1 MSPFPSQLD
10 LVPYS
15 LSFLSSAISF
25 PQSLWVPIDV
35 ETSPTLK
42 NNLSHDPVSASSCF
56 SHTWLFLSF
65 LPFTENF
72 WWLETLVTS
81 SFFPLTSSSNLTL
94 NHVDYQT
101 HWLSDWSSPFR
112 LHCSHPCRTT
122 AGPDCFSWLCRINI
136 NYQSYITIS
145 KHPGFHNLTPSIITV
160 ATYCGP
166 TTYQAL
172 VIRVLLILYLIHNY
186 SQQP

>member
-1 MSPFPSQLD
+1 MTL
-10 LVPYS
+10 
-15 LSFLSSAISF
+15 FLPLPAFHIHSYF
-25 PQSLWVPIDV
+25 
-35 ETSPTLK
+35 
-42 NNLSHDPVSASSCF
+42 
-56 SHTWLFLSF
+56 FLSF
-65 LPFTENF
+65 PSLKTSGGLKL
-72 WWLETLVTS
+72 WLLLLS
-81 SFFPLTSSSNLTL
+81 FPLTSSSNLTL

-101 HWLSDWSSPFR
+101 HWLSDWSSPFH
-112 LHCSHPCRTT
+112 LHCPHPCLTT

-145 KHPGFHNLTPSIITV
+145 RHPGFHNLTPSIITV